1 MSEFTTEEKEILKRF
16 FSSTN
21 SDTFCLVNLP
31 EVVKGS
37 LFSRYSRSA
46 KSVRRLFLDEFYN
59 GEIGKMFQRST
70 GVDQQTSAQSQLVN
84 SKKAEEF
91 YERVLVG
98 YGDDSVAELGGV
110 HIATENISCILA
122 KLLEDARL
130 GISPLEK
137 SSRYV
142 FFDKKVNGKYTYVR
156 EPKIMQS
163 KWAKEY
169 EKTLDMLF
177 DTYSHIVR
185 EMYNLLVAVPKP
197 NEAINDIAYKA
208 SCRAKACDVA
218 RYLLPMAAHRNVGL
232 YGNGRAFEYL
242 LIKLASSQLTEA
254 KEASKA
260 MYKELS
266 KVIPAFVRR
275 AYNERGVT
283 FAQYLDKTV
292 QSMAGYGVDK
302 TTKRMPKNGV
312 NEVVLFESEKEAT
325 DKVVTALLFPHS
337 NVPWE
342 ILFAKVKKLS
352 EKRKAEILNAAT
364 KLRENRHHKILRGFE
379 QVNYSF
385 QVVSDIGAFYDLHRH
400 RVLTQS
406 RQPYSTELGFSI
418 PEELKAFPKLRKAYI
433 EAMEKVDGL
442 YRKIA
447 KTMPQ
452 EAQYVVPMGYRMRY
466 MMRMNLREAV
476 HLTELRS
483 GAQGHPSYRKLAQE
497 IAKAIIKKHPLV
509 GKFAFKFVD
518 YKDYKLER
526 LAAFQKIAEK
536 AGKMGIKAFEE

>member
-1 MSEFTTEEKEILKRF
+1 MSEFTAEEKEILKRF
-16 FSSTN
+16 FTSIN

-59 GEIGKMFQRST
+59 GEIGGMFKNESR
-70 GVDQQTSAQSQLVN
+70 VTSHESGVN

-110 HIATENISCILA
+110 HIATENISCVLA
-122 KLLEDARL
+122 KLLEDARV

-142 FFDKKVNGKYTYVR
+142 FFDKKVNNKYTYYR
-156 EPKIMQS
+156 EPAIMKS
-163 KWAKEY
+163 RFAKEY
-169 EKTLDMLF
+169 EKMLDMLF

-185 EMYNLLVAVPKP
+185 EMYELLVSEPKP
-197 NEAINDIAYKA
+197 SEAISDIAYKA

-242 LIKLASSQLTEA
+242 LIKLAASPLEEA
-254 KEASKA
+254 RTVSLA
-260 MYKELS
+260 MHKELS
-266 KVIPAFVRR
+266 KVIPAFVHR
-275 AYNERGVT
+275 AYNERGVK
-283 FAQYLDKTV
+283 FAQYLKDTV
-292 QSMAGYGVDK
+292 GSMEGYGV
-302 TTKRMPKNGV
+302 TKEIKRLPKNVG
-312 NEVVLFESEKEAT
+312 NELTLFEAEKEAL

-337 NVPWE
+337 NISWE
-342 ILFAKVKKLS
+342 RLFLKVKALS
-352 EKRKAEILNAAT
+352 EKRKTGILEQAT
-364 KLRENRHHKILRGFE
+364 RRRENRHHKALRGFE
-379 QVNYSF
+379 QINYSF
-385 QVVSDIGAFYDLHRH
+385 EIVSDIGAFYDLQRH
-400 RVLTQS
+400 RVLTQYHES
-406 RQPYSTELGFSI
+406 YTTLLGFNV
-418 PEELKAFPKLRKAYI
+418 PVELNAFPKLKKLYI
-433 EAMEKVDGL
+433 DAMERVDGL

-447 KTMPQ
+447 RTMPH
-452 EAQYVVPMGYRMRY
+452 EAQYVVPMGYRIRY
-466 MMRMNLREAV
+466 MMRMNLREAI

-483 GAQGHPSYRKLAQE
+483 GPQGHSSYRYLAQE
-497 IAKAIIKKHPLV
+497 IAKAIVKKHPLV
-509 GKFAFKFVD
+509 GKYAFKFVD
-518 YKDYKLER
+518 YNSYKLER